1 MILTKKHVVQV
12 PHIDHFSA
20 FASGSVTESEQK
32 SFVRR
37 SGFRNAQFCERVILP
52 HRATAGRGQ
61 AFKTGAWG
69 NNPFLSASRARLRL
83 QRKPLRLRLSSR
95 AVRVDTFAKA
105 TRRPRVEVCKK
116 ESPRFTVVFYGVNT
130 FVV

>member
-69 NNPFLSASRARLRL
+69 NNPFLSASHAFETAAKASSTSAVLARRARGHLCESH
-83 QRKPLRLRLSSR
+83 P
-95 AVRVDTFAKA
+95 A
-105 TRRPRVEVCKK
+105 TAR
-116 ESPRFTVVFYGVNT
+116 GGL
-130 FVV
+130 